1 MIKDAFKTIRHNK
14 IWTCIIV
21 MLSLVSFTISLN
33 TFTNAMSLYTQI
45 DMVKEVF
52 EDNYFD
58 SLYTLRID
66 NLDGN
71 EATTIFNAEQYIS
84 SLKNTKFG
92 AFYETGEY
100 FNELTTNQLYL
111 NKNMDIYKGTYR
123 EKSLGI
129 SEVIYIDGEMLD
141 FINNKITTQMLFD
154 KTSKYLPIYVGSS
167 YKDIL
172 SVGEILTMSRT
183 SQKYI
188 VKGYLEDEM
197 WLNNDDFISFAPVS
211 LNSKFMIPFSE
222 LDKNDNISQLSVN
235 GKIFVGFN
243 SNKVEQ
249 NINKINSYAISNNL
263 KININSLNTSIEN
276 YKRDNE
282 KIIKNNIFLSIM
294 VGICSL
300 TSIISAI
307 SIEVLL
313 RKKEYGIKIAFG
325 LTKKKL
331 IHSLISEVII
341 MELFAAIITFTFVY
355 LKTSMDQSI
364 FNEVY
369 LRTLVSSSIFYLI
382 IMLIMVCII
391 VLILPLFIINHYV
404 PSELIKGGE

>member
-1 MIKDAFKTIRHNK
+1 MIKDAFETIRHNK

-21 MLSLVSFTISLN
+21 VLSLVSFMISLN

-45 DMVKEVF
+45 DMVKEVLS
-52 EDNYFD
+52 NKYFD
-58 SLYTLRID
+58 NLYTLRID

-71 EATTIFNAEQYIS
+71 EATTILNIEQYIS
-84 SLKNTKFG
+84 SLENTKLG

-111 NKNMDIYKGTYR
+111 NKNSEIYKNTYR

-129 SEVIYIDGEMLD
+129 SEIIYINGEMLD
-141 FINNKITTQMLFD
+141 FINSKITTEMLFD
-154 KTSKYLPIYVGSS
+154 KTSEYLPIYVGSS
-167 YKDIL
+167 YKDII

-197 WLNNDDFISFAPVS
+197 WLNDDDFISFAPVS
-211 LNSKFMIPFSE
+211 LNNKFMIPFSE
-222 LDKNDNISQLSVN
+222 LDKNDNITQLSVN
-235 GKIFVGFN
+235 GKIFASFN
-243 SNKVEQ
+243 SNNVKQ
-249 NINKINSYAISNNL
+249 NINKINSYATSNNL

-282 KIIKNNIFLSIM
+282 EIIKNNIFLSIM

-307 SIEVLL
+307 SIVVLL

-331 IHSLISEVII
+331 IYSLISEVII

-355 LKTSMDQSI
+355 LKTSMDQSV

-369 LRTLVSSSIFYLI
+369 LRTLGSSSILYLI
-382 IMLIMVCII
+382 IMLIIVCSL
-391 VLILPLFIINHYV
+391 VLILPLFIINRYV